1 VRDSRRGRDLLPGA
15 RHQGAGLSP
24 ALPRGPLLG
33 LGLGAAL
40 LFTAFFMTGT
50 LAPLFGVA
58 LGASPAA
65 IGVVISAAFLFPLFL
80 AVPVGTVVDAVGP
93 KPMLLLGTALLA
105 IAPVWIAIAPSFPS
119 LLVAQVLAGLGQLIA
134 VVAAQSMVARLGD
147 GADRESNFGLY
158 GAFVS
163 VGQLLGPVTAG
174 VLVDLAGFRTAYV
187 VAAVVAAAGTGAFAM
202 LSAPAGGP
210 AGRSRRPVRVGP
222 RKLLS
227 LTRLPTVQV
236 SLWVSGTVMIVLV
249 THGSFLPAFLD
260 GLAVPASVIGI
271 VISARSLASV
281 AIRPF
286 MAAVIARL
294 GGRMRTFLAML
305 TVSAVGL
312 AMIVAAP
319 SLVVLLAS
327 SALLGLAVGVAQPL
341 TMVGVVEQIEV
352 HEHGMAFGARITAN
366 RLVQFVAPLILG
378 LVAQVAGYV
387 AMFLVAALAV
397 GATVASLTVRR
408 DRFAVI
414 ERDAQGSGLHADA
427 DDR

>member
-1 VRDSRRGRDLLPGA
+1 
-15 RHQGAGLSP
+15 
-24 ALPRGPLLG
+24 
-33 LGLGAAL
+33 
-40 LFTAFFMTGT
+40 MTGT

-65 IGVVISAAFLFPLFL
+65 IGVVISAAFLFPFFL

-134 VVAAQSMVARLGD
+134 VVAAQAMVARLGE
-147 GADRESNFGLY
+147 GPDRESNFGLY

-202 LSAPAGGP
+202 LSASAGRP
-210 AGRSRRPVRVGP
+210 AGRSRRPARVGP
-222 RKLLS
+222 RRLLA

-249 THGSFLPAFLD
+249 AHSSFLPAFLD

-281 AIRPF
+281 VIRPF
-286 MAAVIARL
+286 MAAVVARL

-305 TVSAVGL
+305 AVSALGV

-341 TMVGVVEQIEV
+341 TMVGVVEQIDV

-366 RLVQFVAPLILG
+366 RLVQFVAPLLLG
-378 LVAQVAGYV
+378 VVAQLAGYV
-387 AMFLVAALAV
+387 AMFLVAAAAVAATVWLLAV
-397 GATVASLTVRR
+397 QR

-414 ERDAQGSGLHADA
+414 ERGVSPPELYADA
-427 DDR
+427 EDR